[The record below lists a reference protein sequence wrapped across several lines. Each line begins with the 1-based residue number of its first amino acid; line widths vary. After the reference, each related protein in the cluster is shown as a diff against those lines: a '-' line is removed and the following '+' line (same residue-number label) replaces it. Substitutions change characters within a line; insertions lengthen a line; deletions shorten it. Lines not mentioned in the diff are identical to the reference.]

1 MKKKIIIILILML
14 TLLSIFNVNA
24 SNLTFPLIGKTIYI
38 DPGHGSVD
46 NGTSN
51 NNIYEKDLN
60 LQISLKLKTALNT
73 QGATVLLTRDDD
85 YDLSKPGA
93 LYRKKSDFDNRIALI
108 NNAQTDI
115 YLSIH
120 QNYYSN
126 PQYYGPQ
133 VFYSKA
139 NDANLNLAQIIQKS
153 LNAISNTTRDIKEI
167 PKTYMYDKLNPPGV
181 LIECGFISNP
191 QELAK
196 LTNEDY
202 QTKLAETITRA
213 IINYYN

>member
-1 MKKKIIIILILML
+1 ML

>member
-1 MKKKIIIILILML
+1 ML

-46 NGTSN
+46 YGASN

-60 LQISLKLKTALNT
+60 LQISLKLKTALIA

-126 PQYYGPQ
+126 SQYYGPQ

-139 NDANLNLAQIIQKS
+139 NDANLNLAPIIQKS
-153 LNAISNTTRDIKEI
+153 LNTISNTTRDIKEI
-167 PKTYMYDKLNPPGV
+167 PKTYMYDKLNPPGA

-196 LTNEDY
+196 LTSEDY